1 MKSPNNNCV
10 RPFRYLATN
19 KNETF
24 PQNIFPGKERE
35 EPVNHPG
42 SQASFLS
49 TFKEYGRRE
58 FLGTRLPGNEA
69 GKLSCIIQDNCNTR
83 KNPYHITHPKKKLET
98 PALQKHTLA
107 PIRSEFVVC
116 YALCVFFFLTHS
128 PAS

>member
-1 MKSPNNNCV
+1 MVIAPGPLDIWLLTKINI
-10 RPFRYLATN
+10 FH
-19 KNETF
+19 KH
-24 PQNIFPGKERE
+24 IFPGKERE

-42 SQASFLS
+42 SQASFHS

-58 FLGTRLPGNEA
+58 FLGTRLPGNEE
-69 GKLSCIIQDNCNTR
+69 GKLSCILQDNCNTR
-83 KNPYHITHPKKKLET
+83 KNPYHLPYPKEKLET

-116 YALCVFFFLTHS
+116 YALGVLFFLTHS